1 MQNDHSGK
9 TDGAYT
15 KRFQTQPVTRV
26 MYKSLKTVIELTASL
41 LCDRREGLGIQE
53 MMDWCPMCVVEREH
67 LSCFMPQ
74 KQEISCLAIT
84 SA

>member
-1 MQNDHSGK
+1 MIIVVKLMELTLKGFK
-9 TDGAYT
+9 LT
-15 KRFQTQPVTRV
+15 VTRV